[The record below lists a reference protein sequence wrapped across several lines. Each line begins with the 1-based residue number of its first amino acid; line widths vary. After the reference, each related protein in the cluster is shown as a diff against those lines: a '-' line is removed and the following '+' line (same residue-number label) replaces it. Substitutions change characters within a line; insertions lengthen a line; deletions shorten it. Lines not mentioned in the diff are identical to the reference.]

1 MMVPDNNKRLGSIR
15 LFERFINDFN
25 NADETP
31 KQKCM
36 DKFLNMKYMIY
47 YYNDITE
54 RINKNSQGELVKFY
68 KESETGF
75 ESYKVIHGD
84 EMYYSGKQYPGFVVS
99 GNQRTTFY
107 VSEGMVS
114 GGNTLGGVGLISAAT
129 GINLFGDDTATLNI
143 NFENGLVNAF
153 ALSTIYTLGASAVV
167 VSPLVLYK
175 VGKFI
180 YKKVSTIKQKNTG
193 SLNNTDLL
201 QIIENNTDLFDISYT
216 MLEQSQ
222 IGNELSGGGDYN
234 TKKTNYYLNGGDFD
248 IKSPYIYSNSG
259 GGKGNF

>member
-1 MMVPDNNKRLGSIR
+1 MRQIKLLHLPFYSTDDGTDNNKRLGSIR

-84 EMYYSGKQYPGFVVS
+84 EMYC
-99 GNQRTTFY
+99 
-107 VSEGMVS
+107 
-114 GGNTLGGVGLISAAT
+114 
-129 GINLFGDDTATLNI
+129 
-143 NFENGLVNAF
+143 LVN
-153 ALSTIYTLGASAVV
+153 
-167 VSPLVLYK
+167 
-175 VGKFI
+175 
-180 YKKVSTIKQKNTG
+180 NTQ
-193 SLNNTDLL
+193 DL
-201 QIIENNTDLFDISYT
+201 
-216 MLEQSQ
+216 
-222 IGNELSGGGDYN
+222 
-234 TKKTNYYLNGGDFD
+234 
-248 IKSPYIYSNSG
+248 
-259 GGKGNF
+259 